1 MTKRQKIVIT
11 SIIAAS
17 LVWAAMTTSFG
28 TGLVEVVVVMGVVYL
43 LSAWALQPDL
53 TGVEY
58 ITLLALP
65 VLFSAGVVLTAEV
78 PNLPIPWKYF
88 LPPLYGAGM
97 YVILLAENIFN
108 VAAERSIPLLRA
120 ARTIGYLLT
129 LGVIFLVSSLL
140 FSRHLPAY
148 FNFAVMFLVGG
159 AAVGQALWQVELD
172 ETSRRKLVLA
182 SIISG
187 LSVGEIALVIS
198 FWPVHPLG
206 VGLALTTLV
215 YFLIGLIQ
223 HDWEESFSRRAIAEY
238 ILVATGVLVLLLV
251 TTSWSG

>member
-1 MTKRQKIVIT
+1 MSKRQKIVIT
-11 SIIAAS
+11 SIIAAA
-17 LVWAAMTTSFG
+17 LVWVAMATDLG
-28 TGLVEVVVVMGVVYL
+28 PGLVEVIVVMGLVYL

-58 ITLLALP
+58 VTLLALP
-65 VLFSAGVVLTAEV
+65 ILFSAGVVLTAEV

-129 LGVIFLVSSLL
+129 LGVIFLISSLL

-148 FNFAVMFLVGG
+148 FNFLVTSLVG
-159 AAVGQALWQVELD
+159 ATAVGQALWQVELD
-172 ETSRRKLVLA
+172 ETGRRKLVLA
-182 SIISG
+182 SLVSG
-187 LSVGEIALVIS
+187 LSVGELALVIS

-223 HDWEESFSRRAIAEY
+223 HNWEESFSKRAVAEY
-238 ILVATGVLVLLLV
+238 IVVATGVLILLLI